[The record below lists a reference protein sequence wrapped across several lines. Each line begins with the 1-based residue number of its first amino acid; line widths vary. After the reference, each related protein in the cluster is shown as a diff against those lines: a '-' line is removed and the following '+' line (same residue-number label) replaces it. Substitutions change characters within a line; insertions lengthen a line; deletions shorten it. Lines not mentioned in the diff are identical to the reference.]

1 MDIYIYDIYIYI
13 YIWLYI
19 CIYIY
24 IYIIYKQCY
33 VNLLK
38 NKSEVNIFWWSV
50 GSAFGVF
57 KSVLTH

>member
-1 MDIYIYDIYIYI
+1 MDIYMIYIYI

-19 CIYIY
+19 CIY

-38 NKSEVNIFWWSV
+38 NKSEVNIFGWSV

>member
-13 YIWLYI
+13 YGYI
-19 CIYIY
+19 YAYIY

>member
-1 MDIYIYDIYIYI
+1 MDIYMIYIYI
-13 YIWLYI
+13 
-19 CIYIY
+19 CMVIYMHIY

>member
-1 MDIYIYDIYIYI
+1 MDIYMIYIYI
-13 YIWLYI
+13 YGYI
-19 CIYIY
+19 YAY